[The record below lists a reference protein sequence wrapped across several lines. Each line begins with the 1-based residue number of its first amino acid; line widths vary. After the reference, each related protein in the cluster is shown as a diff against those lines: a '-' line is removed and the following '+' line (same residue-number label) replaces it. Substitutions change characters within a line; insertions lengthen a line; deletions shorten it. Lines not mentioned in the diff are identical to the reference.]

1 MLDKF
6 TIVVPTYNR
15 YRFLL
20 RLLKYYGLYDF
31 PFKIV
36 VLDSSSDLLDLP
48 ELKKLFKH
56 KNVIYRKFS
65 PDVYVVDK
73 MAIGIKDITTPYA
86 AFCADDDFIIPRAIE
101 KSTLFLEQNPEYS
114 CAQGIII
121 HHKLKTKLNVQKFI
135 WTPTYYFTGSN
146 EHPHPHKRLISYLA
160 GEGKSYGQHFY
171 AVHRS
176 KLLKKMVSETKR
188 YASGYLLGELFM
200 GGMSLIYGKLKWL
213 PVFYSSREINDFQPF
228 NQKYRQVVV
237 FSPENCA
244 RAVNGWT
251 KHLTHAE
258 GLTDE
263 SARLYAN
270 DGMTSRLKLLEHLKR
285 SLDISAVE
293 LLKKKILLKCYHFL
307 YGRVFEKKSAEFYN
321 DFQKIKTIVSSAC
334 LNSNEVNKIRH
345 DYLKDD
351 QNQQKA
357 CP

>member
-1 MLDKF
+1 MPLKDHPF
-6 TIVVPTYNR
+6 IA
-15 YRFLL
+15 LL
-20 RLLKYYGLYDF
+20 LHARNYLSASIATKAIGFISLPVITRLL
-31 PFKIV
+31 
-36 VLDSSSDLLDLP
+36 
-48 ELKKLFKH
+48 
-56 KNVIYRKFS
+56 S
-65 PDVYVVDK
+65 PD
-73 MAIGIKDITTPYA
+73 
-86 AFCADDDFIIPRAIE
+86 
-101 KSTLFLEQNPEYS
+101 EY
-114 CAQGIII
+114 GV
-121 HHKLKTKLNVQKFI
+121 LNVF
-135 WTPTYYFTGSN
+135 
-146 EHPHPHKRLISYLA
+146 ISYI
-160 GEGKSYGQHFY
+160 G
-171 AVHRS
+171 
-176 KLLKKMVSETKR
+176 
-188 YASGYLLGELFM
+188 LFM